1 MAESGDAGLV
11 TLAAR
16 AKINVCLDVLERRA
30 DGYHNVDMVLQSIA
44 LADRVDIEPWSSIEL
59 EGDLGG
65 TPAGS
70 DNLALRAARLLA
82 ERAGCPLGARITL
95 RKTIPVAAGL
105 AGGSADAAAVL
116 SGLNHLWGLE
126 IPDSE
131 LEVLGASLGSDVPFC
146 IRGGAA
152 RATGTGTV
160 LEFANGSPTFLV
172 ALFCP
177 AIPVSTAEVY
187 HGLELNGMTVHP
199 NVGQV
204 WHSWATSDLGAVQ
217 AVFGN
222 VLESVTLRMHPDLA
236 RYKREMSA
244 AGGAPVLMSGSGPS
258 LFCIVP
264 TMDAAR
270 RVLDVTRSWP
280 GRSFLTHTVSRGI
293 SPWR

>member
-1 MAESGDAGLV
+1 MVA
-11 TLAAR
+11 LAAR

-44 LADRVDIEPWSSIEL
+44 LADRVELEHWPSIEL
-59 EGDLGG
+59 DGDLGG
-65 TPAGS
+65 TPAGP
-70 DNLALRAARLLA
+70 DNLALRAAHLLA
-82 ERAGCPLGARITL
+82 ERAGRQLGARITL

-116 SGLNHLWGLE
+116 SGLNHLWELE
-126 IPDSE
+126 FPESE

-152 RATGTGTV
+152 RATGTGTE
-160 LEFANGSPTFLV
+160 LEFAHDSPAFFV

-177 AIPVSTAEVY
+177 DIPVSTADVY
-187 HGLELNGMTVHP
+187 HRLELNESTIHP

-204 WHSWATSDLGAVQ
+204 WHNWAMSDLAAVQ
-217 AVFGN
+217 AGFGN
-222 VLESVTLRMHPDLA
+222 VLESVTLRLHPDLA
-236 RYKREMSA
+236 RYKREMSVA
-244 AGGAPVLMSGSGPS
+244 ACAPALMSGSGPS

-264 TMDAAR
+264 TIDAAR
-270 RVLDVTRSWP
+270 RALDVTHSWP
-280 GRSFLTHTVSRGI
+280 GRSFLTQTVPGGI